1 MKETKKM
8 DLKQLED
15 VMKDPGGGGGGG
27 GGGGVVEKKE
37 TLNSDHIQN
46 KPPLDSATA
55 LQAFLDHIPIS
66 SIPGIKNSPELQVLE
81 LDAGK
86 SVRDAIELLYEK
98 NVCGAPIADV
108 ADPDATIGRFS
119 DRYIGFI
126 DLASIILWSLEKCE
140 TAHIQTK
147 DSGGGEPGKS
157 GFFTM
162 LEQNP
167 QIGQTK
173 IGELAKSFLW
183 ESFFPVRLDDTL
195 FHVLLL
201 LSKHRLN
208 VVPVIE
214 RPDSQIMGF
223 VTQNA
228 VFQLLL
234 QSNGLDWFD
243 GIADKA
249 LSEFRFENEDHVV
262 QVCGDQSV
270 AEAMQILCK
279 NRVGIIAVVDRGT
292 KRLIGGMR
300 RSDIYLLLEND
311 NIYHKRETLSMEE
324 FVHTDTSKTDS
335 DPAIERDIGALLS
348 AGVLRLRNSFLP
360 RMDQPVTN
368 KKIDPLKQAMKNLA
382 ETKSFF
388 SFLVDDLQQVTGVL
402 TIRDI
407 IIQFA
412 PPCIDSS
419 IHGGGFF
426 ESALEQAGCKIENGT
441 MICDH

>member
-15 VMKDPGGGGGGG
+15 VMKDPGGGGGG

-66 SIPGIKNSPELQVLE
+66 SIPGIKNSPVLE

-126 DLASIILWSLEKCE
+126 DLASIILWSLEVLQQWF
-140 TAHIQTK
+140 AFVLLQV
-147 DSGGGEPGKS
+147 
-157 GFFTM
+157 
-162 LEQNP
+162 Q
-167 QIGQTK
+167 Q